1 MFWQE
6 DEQTPEVDNTND
18 IVDVLFSLDCR
29 SLPVDHAHALSRAL
43 LGEAPWLD
51 SEPGS
56 GIHTIHVAGSQNG
69 WERPDESLGH
79 NLILSKRTKLILR
92 VKKEH
97 QEEVTR
103 LLNGKI
109 LDING
114 FEMKIKKPKIRK
126 LSKEGTVFSRSIVCS
141 ENEKEDEL
149 AFMKRIQIELTELGI
164 DIKKALCGKI
174 NPVKTP
180 DGTIYTRSLML
191 AELKP
196 EDALKI
202 QQRGLGDHQDIGCGL
217 FLPHKGID
225 AVGESTDDKGI

>member
-1 MFWQE
+1 MLWE
-6 DEQTPEVDNTND
+6 DNDKKKGFEVDD
-18 IVDVLFSLDCR
+18 SVLDLLFNIECR
-29 SLPVDHAHALSRAL
+29 ELPVDHIYHLSRAIKDAL
-43 LGEAPWLD
+43 PGHV
-51 SEPGS
+51 SEDL
-56 GIHTIHVAGSQNG
+56 GIHPIHLAGSQNG
-69 WERPDESLGH
+69 WERPDESLGQ

-202 QQRGLGDHQDIGCGL
+202 QQRGLGEHQDIGCGL